1 MAGPLSGAVTGPEG
15 MMQSGGKMAL
25 EGVEGAWMGMLCA
38 HIRDLIW
45 PMQESAKDSKRLA
58 LSTRSV
64 YSTISKSAW
73 ESFWLASVDLVASLS
88 RSCLMLVR
96 IWFAVTTCSVALVD
110 EVKIPGGY
118 SCVKI

>member
-1 MAGPLSGAVTGPEG
+1 
-15 MMQSGGKMAL
+15 MAL

-38 HIRDLIW
+38 RIRDLIW

-58 LSTRSV
+58 LSTRSA

-73 ESFWLASVDLVASLS
+73 ESFWLASVDSVASLS
-88 RSCLMLVR
+88 RSCLTLVR

-110 EVKIPGGY
+110 EVKIPGGC